1 MGTALRSTASRK
13 RCMTTMFEEAG
24 MFGKEFADNGLKSFD
39 SLSTTAQAIVTE
51 TSDYTKRSFEMGA
64 SAFEKLVSAKSAEA
78 VVEIQTDYAKQ
89 AYQDFVSETGRLS
102 NLYADMARE
111 AYKPFESLI
120 AKAQ

>member
-1 MGTALRSTASRK
+1 
-13 RCMTTMFEEAG
+13 

-78 VVEIQTDYAKQ
+78 VVTIQTDYAKQ
-89 AYQDFVSETGRLS
+89 AYQDFVSESGRLS
-102 NLYADMARE
+102 NLHADMAKE
-111 AYKPFESLI
+111 AYMPFESLI
-120 AKAQ
+120 AKAR